1 MDYDYYIN
9 AIQVIAVAESF
20 GYLDPPREREF
31 WIHPFNLN
39 REPSNR
45 FFNFYNDIRKYS
57 DKFFEY
63 YRMSITSFDELLDK
77 LRQKITKK
85 TTKFRRPVSSEERLT
100 ITIRYK
106 LKIYKINMHVYLLF
120 MCL

>member
-1 MDYDYYIN
+1 MYLFSMDYDYYIN

-20 GYLDPPREREF
+20 GYLDPPRREGEF

-45 FFNFYNDIRKYS
+45 FFNFYYDIRKYS

-63 YRMSITSFDELLDK
+63 YRMSIASFDELLEK

-85 TTKFRRPVSSEERLT
+85 TTKFRRPVSPEERLT

-106 LKIYKINMHVYLLF
+106 LKIYIT
-120 MCL
+120 